1 MKAVRITFARKEVY
15 TVDVDKLPDNYN
27 DEMLLEMMK
36 DGRLGDLARDYEEF
50 DYGVDEIEEE

>member
-50 DYGVDEIEEE
+50 DYGVDEIEEV